1 MRAMSAPDTGVRRP
15 RVLVGYDGSPSAVNA
30 IEAAATLLP
39 SATAS
44 ILNLWEPPFT
54 SPELR
59 HRVMERASNAEA
71 LGRLLETEGRA
82 EAERLAGNG
91 VKLARAAGW
100 DTEPLVKRTF
110 GGDGYQFARTAE
122 ELDADLMV
130 VGSRGM
136 SGMRASM
143 GSVSELVVHVSPV
156 PVLVVPH
163 PLTTVEWAAAA
174 SGPVVVGTDG
184 SDHAQRALT
193 AATTLFPHR
202 KRLLLAVE
210 EQANSPAPTAAEGTE
225 LVTVRCSGRAGR
237 PRATASTLADEAA
250 RRRAAVL
257 VVGSR
262 GRGGARDTLVG
273 HVARALLHCA
283 HRPVLV
289 VPTRPAS

>member
-1 MRAMSAPDTGVRRP
+1 MRAMSAPDTGVRSP

-59 HRVMERASNAEA
+59 HRIIDRANNAEA
-71 LGRLLETEGRA
+71 LGRLLETEGHA
-82 EAERLAGNG
+82 EAERLARNG

-100 DTEPLVKRTF
+100 DAEPLVKKTF

-122 ELDADLMV
+122 ELDAHLMV

-136 SGMRASM
+136 GGLRASL
-143 GSVSELVVHVSPV
+143 GSVSELVVHLSPV

-163 PLTTVEWAAAA
+163 PMTTGEWADAA
-174 SGPVVVGTDG
+174 SGPVVIGTDG
-184 SDHAQRALT
+184 SEHAARALA
-193 AATTLFPHR
+193 AATTLFPDR
-202 KRLLLAVE
+202 KRLLIAVE
-210 EQANSPAPTAAEGTE
+210 ESGRSPAPTAAEGTE
-225 LVTVRCSGRAGR
+225 LVTVPCSGRPGK
-237 PRATASTLADEAA
+237 PRATATTLADEGA
-250 RRRAAVL
+250 RRGAAVL

-262 GRGGARDTLVG
+262 GRSTTRETLLG
-273 HVARALLHCA
+273 HVTRALLHYA

-289 VPTRPAS
+289 VPSRTTA

>member
-1 MRAMSAPDTGVRRP
+1 MSAPDTGVRSP

-44 ILNLWEPPFT
+44 ILHLWEPPFT

-59 HRVMERASNAEA
+59 HRVFDRAANPEA
-71 LGRLLETEGRA
+71 LGRLIETEGHA
-82 EAERLAGNG
+82 EAERMARTG
-91 VKLARAAGW
+91 VKLAQAAGW
-100 DTEPLVKRTF
+100 EAEPLVKRTF

-122 ELDADLMV
+122 ELGAELMV
-130 VGSRGM
+130 VGSRGI
-136 SGMRASM
+136 SGMRAM
-143 GSVSELVVHVSPV
+143 GSVSELVVHVSPI
-156 PVLVVPH
+156 PVLVVPY
-163 PLTTVEWAAAA
+163 PLTTVEWTAAE

-184 SDHAQRALT
+184 SPHAARALA

-202 KRLLLAVE
+202 RRLLVAVE
-210 EQANSPAPTAAEGTE
+210 EQGASASPVEGTE
-225 LVTVRCSGRAGR
+225 LVTVRCSGRPGK

-250 RRRAAVL
+250 RRGAAVL

-262 GRGGARDTLVG
+262 GRGGTRETLVG
-273 HVARALLHCA
+273 HVTRALLHCA

-289 VPTRPAS
+289 VPSRGA

>member
-1 MRAMSAPDTGVRRP
+1 MSAPDTGVRSL

-59 HRVMERASNAEA
+59 HRVMERAANAEA
-71 LGRLLETEGRA
+71 LGQLVENEGHA
-82 EAERLAGNG
+82 EAERLARTG
-91 VKLARAAGW
+91 VKLAKADGW
-100 DTEPLVKRTF
+100 DAEPLVKRTY
-110 GGDGYQFARTAE
+110 GGDGYAFARTAE
-122 ELDADLMV
+122 AIDADLMV

-163 PLTTVEWAAAA
+163 PLTTVEWTAVE
-174 SGPVVVGTDG
+174 SGPVVIGTDG
-184 SDHAQRALT
+184 SEDARRALT
-193 AATTLFPHR
+193 AATTLLPHR
-202 KRLLLAVE
+202 RRLLVAVE
-210 EQANSPAPTAAEGTE
+210 ESEGSPAPSPVEGTE
-225 LVTVRCSGRAGR
+225 LVTVRCPRRAGR
-237 PRATASTLADEAA
+237 PRATAATLADEAA
-250 RRRAAVL
+250 RRGAAV
-257 VVGSR
+257 VTVGSR

-273 HVARALLHCA
+273 HVARALLHSA

-289 VPTRPAS
+289 VPTRRAG

>member
-1 MRAMSAPDTGVRRP
+1 MRAMTAPDTGVRTP

-39 SATAS
+39 SATAA

-59 HRVMERASNAEA
+59 HRIFERATNAEA
-71 LGRLLETEGRA
+71 LGRMLETEGRA

-100 DTEPLVKRTF
+100 DAEPLVKRTF

-130 VGSRGM
+130 VGSRGTG
-136 SGMRASM
+136 GMRASM

-163 PLTTVEWAAAA
+163 PLTTAEWAAAA

-184 SDHAQRALT
+184 SPHAQRALA

-202 KRLLLAVE
+202 RRLLVAVE
-210 EQANSPAPTAAEGTE
+210 EEENQPPPTAAEGTE
-225 LVTVRCSGRAGR
+225 LVTVRCSGRSGK
-237 PRATASTLADEAA
+237 PRATAATLADEAA
-250 RRRAAVL
+250 RRSAAVL

-262 GRGGARDTLVG
+262 GRGGRRDTLVG
-273 HVARALLHCA
+273 HVTRALLHCA
-283 HRPVLV
+283 HRPVVV
-289 VPTRPAS
+289 VPTRSAG

>member
-1 MRAMSAPDTGVRRP
+1 MSAPDTGVRSP

-44 ILNLWEPPFT
+44 ILHLWEPPFT

-59 HRVMERASNAEA
+59 HRVFDRAANPEA
-71 LGRLLETEGRA
+71 LGRLIETEGHA
-82 EAERLAGNG
+82 EAERMARTG
-91 VKLARAAGW
+91 VKLAQAAGW
-100 DTEPLVKRTF
+100 DAEPLVKRTF

-122 ELDADLMV
+122 ELGAELMV
-130 VGSRGM
+130 VGSRGI
-136 SGMRASM
+136 SGMRAM
-143 GSVSELVVHVSPV
+143 GSVSELVVHVSPI
-156 PVLVVPH
+156 PVLVVPY
-163 PLTTVEWAAAA
+163 PLTTVEWTAAE

-184 SDHAQRALT
+184 SPHAARALA

-202 KRLLLAVE
+202 KRLLVAVE
-210 EQANSPAPTAAEGTE
+210 EQGSSPSPVEGTE
-225 LVTVRCSGRAGR
+225 LVIVRCSGRPGR

-250 RRRAAVL
+250 RRGAAVL

-262 GRGGARDTLVG
+262 GRGGTRETLVG
-273 HVARALLHCA
+273 HVTRALLHCA

-289 VPTRPAS
+289 VPSRGA

>member
-1 MRAMSAPDTGVRRP
+1 MPAMTAPDTDVRSL

-30 IEAAATLLP
+30 IEAAAALLP

-44 ILNLWEPPFT
+44 VLNLWEPPFT

-59 HRVMERASNAEA
+59 HRVMERAANAEA
-71 LGRLLETEGRA
+71 LGRLLESEGRA
-82 EAERLAGNG
+82 EADRLAGNG

-100 DTEPLVKRTF
+100 DAEPLVKRTF

-130 VGSRGM
+130 VGSRGA

-163 PLTTVEWAAAA
+163 PLTTVEWAAVE
-174 SGPVVVGTDG
+174 SGPVVVGNDG
-184 SDHAQRALT
+184 SEHAQRALT

-202 KRLLLAVE
+202 RRLMVTVE
-210 EQANSPAPTAAEGTE
+210 ESQGSPAPSPVEGTE

-237 PRATASTLADEAA
+237 PRATAATLADEAA
-250 RRRAAVL
+250 RRRAAVV

-273 HVARALLHCA
+273 HVTRALLHSA

-289 VPTRPAS
+289 VPSRPAG

>member
-1 MRAMSAPDTGVRRP
+1 MTAPDTGVQSL

-39 SATAS
+39 SVTAS
-44 ILNLWEPPFT
+44 ILHLWEPPFT

-59 HRVMERASNAEA
+59 HRVFDRAANPEA
-71 LGRLLETEGRA
+71 LGRLIESEGRA

-91 VKLARAAGW
+91 VKLAHAGGW
-100 DTEPLVKRTF
+100 EAEPLVKRTF

-130 VGSRGM
+130 VGSRGLG
-136 SGMRASM
+136 GMRASM

-156 PVLVVPH
+156 PVLVVPY
-163 PLTTVEWAAAA
+163 PMTTVEWAAAE

-184 SDHAQRALT
+184 SPPAQRALA
-193 AATTLFPHR
+193 AATTIFPHR
-202 KRLLLAVE
+202 ERLLVAVE
-210 EQANSPAPTAAEGTE
+210 EQGSSPAPTGAEGTE
-225 LVTVRCSGRAGR
+225 LVTVRCTGRAGK
-237 PRATASTLADEAA
+237 PRATATTLADEAT
-250 RRRAAVL
+250 RRGAAVL

-262 GRGGARDTLVG
+262 GRGSTRETLVG
-273 HVARALLHCA
+273 HVTRALLHCA

-289 VPTRPAS
+289 VPSRAA

>member
-1 MRAMSAPDTGVRRP
+1 
-15 RVLVGYDGSPSAVNA
+15 VNA
-30 IEAAATLLP
+30 IEAAAALLP

-59 HRVMERASNAEA
+59 HRVMERAANAEA
-71 LGRLLETEGRA
+71 LGRLVENEGRA
-82 EAERLAGNG
+82 EADRLARNG
-91 VKLARAAGW
+91 VKLAQAAGW
-100 DTEPLVKRTF
+100 DAEPLVKRTF

-163 PLTTVEWAAAA
+163 PLTTVEWTAVE

-184 SDHAQRALT
+184 SEHARRALT
-193 AATTLFPHR
+193 AATDLLPHR
-202 KRLLLAVE
+202 RRLMVAVE
-210 EQANSPAPTAAEGTE
+210 ESAGSPAPSPVEGTE
-225 LVTVRCSGRAGR
+225 LVTVRCAGRAGR
-237 PRATASTLADEAA
+237 PRATATTLADEAA
-250 RRRAAVL
+250 RRGAAVV

-273 HVARALLHCA
+273 HVTRALLHCA

-289 VPTRPAS
+289 VPSRPTG

>member
-1 MRAMSAPDTGVRRP
+1 MSAPDTGVRNL

-59 HRVMERASNAEA
+59 HRIYDRADNAES

-91 VKLARAAGW
+91 VKLAHAAGW
-100 DTEPLVKRTF
+100 DAEPLVKRTF

-130 VGSRGM
+130 VGSRGTG
-136 SGMRASM
+136 GMRASL

-163 PLTTVEWAAAA
+163 PLTTTEWTDAA

-184 SDHAQRALT
+184 SPHAARALA
-193 AATTLFPHR
+193 AATTLLPHR
-202 KRLLLAVE
+202 RRLLIAVE
-210 EQANSPAPTAAEGTE
+210 DGADSPAPTAVEGTE

-237 PRATASTLADEAA
+237 PRAIATTLA
-250 RRRAAVL
+250 
-257 VVGSR
+257 
-262 GRGGARDTLVG
+262 
-273 HVARALLHCA
+273 
-283 HRPVLV
+283 
-289 VPTRPAS
+289 

>member
-1 MRAMSAPDTGVRRP
+1 MSAPDTGVRSL

-44 ILNLWEPPFT
+44 ILHLWEPPFT

-59 HRVMERASNAEA
+59 HRILDRAANAEA
-71 LGRLLETEGRA
+71 LGRLLETEGHA
-82 EAERLAGNG
+82 EADRLVRNG
-91 VKLARAAGW
+91 VKLAHAAGW
-100 DTEPLVKRTF
+100 EAEPLVKRTF

-122 ELDADLMV
+122 EIDADLMV

-143 GSVSELVVHVSPV
+143 GSVSELVVQVSPV

-184 SDHAQRALT
+184 SPHAQRALT

-202 KRLLLAVE
+202 RRLLVAV
-210 EQANSPAPTAAEGTE
+210 QDDNAPAPTGVEGTE
-225 LVTVRCSGRAGR
+225 LVTVRCSRRAGR
-237 PRATASTLADEAA
+237 SRATAATLADEAA
-250 RRRAAVL
+250 RRGAAVL

-262 GRGGARDTLVG
+262 GRSSTRETLVG
-273 HVARALLHCA
+273 HVTRALLHCA

-289 VPTRPAS
+289 VPTPAAG